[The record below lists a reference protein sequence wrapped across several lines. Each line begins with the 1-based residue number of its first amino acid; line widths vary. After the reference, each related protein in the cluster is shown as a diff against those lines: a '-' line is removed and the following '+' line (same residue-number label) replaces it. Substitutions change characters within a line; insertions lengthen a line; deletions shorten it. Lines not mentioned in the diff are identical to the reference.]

1 MSGSLSEHGG
11 MWRDALSAF
20 IGGPRLLE
28 EVLGDDWLLGEEK
41 YGILAR
47 KVKGSTSTAARGSSG
62 YAGTSLVK
70 VDVGGLALG
79 EQIVCWIS
87 IKADS

>member
-1 MSGSLSEHGG
+1 

-20 IGGPRLLE
+20 IGSPRLLE

-41 YGILAR
+41 YGTLAR
-47 KVKGSTSTAARGSSG
+47 KVKGSTSTAARGSLA
-62 YAGTSLVK
+62 YAGTSLVR

-79 EQIVCWIS
+79 ESVCGLCCLLVVGMQVRLWILS
-87 IKADS
+87 